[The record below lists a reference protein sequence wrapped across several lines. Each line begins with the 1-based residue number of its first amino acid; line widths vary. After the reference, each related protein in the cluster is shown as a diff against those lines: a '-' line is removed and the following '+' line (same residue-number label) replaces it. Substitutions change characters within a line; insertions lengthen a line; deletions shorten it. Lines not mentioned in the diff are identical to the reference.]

1 MKLSIDTRKAS
12 GQKLPFLA
20 VDHFPKWEILARPES
35 PALGSGSLGT
45 TMTGLHLSCSPC
57 RRKKE
62 EAPTMHRN
70 LSFVADLEAI
80 EKEARTLLRALQQN
94 DVAAVERYRPYDV
107 LDDASHPRLADA
119 QYIIARRYGFRSWAN
134 LKGLLVHSKH

>member
-1 MKLSIDTRKAS
+1 
-12 GQKLPFLA
+12 
-20 VDHFPKWEILARPES
+20 
-35 PALGSGSLGT
+35 
-45 TMTGLHLSCSPC
+45 
-57 RRKKE
+57 
-62 EAPTMHRN
+62 MHRN

-119 QYIIARRYGFRSWAN
+119 QYIIARRYGFRSWAK
-134 LKGLLVHSKH
+134 LKGLLIHSQH